1 MYEGPGFVGNQIK
14 ITDHGKLTMNNYSS
28 ITPQGKFVY
37 GIHKPRY
44 CVANLRTGKNIE
56 PLGSYKDGSQ
66 HSNAPNYPDGDIAVE
81 EGGWIFEIPNP
92 LHFRGATY
100 IDKRHADAAAA
111 DYSRIP
117 LPRQEELS
125 LTTHLQQH
133 NVPTDIIDSLP
144 RPLLLTLA
152 TCSTDPD
159 DLIRLAG
166 LSCEFIF
173 DDASSVTGLRYTTG
187 NKGKTKARIKYHDL
201 FEAVANNP
209 ALPDEY
215 KKAMVL
221 RPGAQGESEIVGEY
235 QSGSSSHIYEYL
247 RKNSYIAGG
256 HFAAN
261 MADDAVRYS
270 IAELTADDMQGL
282 RHLYYQRMYVAISSH
297 CGIAIVKRSL
307 YSEEE
312 LEELRLQL
320 LEKLTEESVPNLAT
334 LWGWNFGFDYSPTD
348 YRLHASHQ
356 QIHQQY
362 AVIPELV
369 PAYCSDMES
378 PEGYLPAFCCGDMIR
393 RTMDE
398 YQRHTQSDFFR
409 NYFSAITGNTRM
421 DKRSDAPSSLVVW
434 QDDNVMVIVPKA
446 QTSQWEL
453 QIMTRPDATG
463 SFPGNILETDLS
475 CRKSLDTA
483 LLKAQ
488 QIFEKLGAKMVTSIE
503 FSKRIAEHGA
513 RRQPLVYSLLPKLP
527 FSMGA
532 FSEAQLRFINRH
544 YPEDFAAVCRN
555 QLDMMG

>member
-1 MYEGPGFVGNQIK
+1 
-14 ITDHGKLTMNNYSS
+14 
-28 ITPQGKFVY
+28 
-37 GIHKPRY
+37 
-44 CVANLRTGKNIE
+44 
-56 PLGSYKDGSQ
+56 
-66 HSNAPNYPDGDIAVE
+66 
-81 EGGWIFEIPNP
+81 
-92 LHFRGATY
+92 
-100 IDKRHADAAAA
+100 
-111 DYSRIP
+111 
-117 LPRQEELS
+117 S

-159 DLIRLAG
+159 DLIRLAV

-173 DDASSVTGLRYTTG
+173 DGASRVTGLRYTTG
-187 NKGKTKARIKYHDL
+187 KKDKTKAQIKDYDL

-215 KKAMVL
+215 KRAMVL
-221 RPGAQGESEIVGEY
+221 RPGAQGDSEIVGDY
-235 QSGSSSHIYEYL
+235 RSGYDSHIFEYL

-270 IAELTADDMQGL
+270 IAELTAEDMQGL
-282 RHLYYQRMYVAISSH
+282 RHLYYQRMYIAISSH
-297 CGIAIVKRSL
+297 CDIDIASRSS
-307 YSEEE
+307 YTEKE
-312 LEELRLQL
+312 LEELRLQI
-320 LEKLTEESVPNLAT
+320 LETLTVGSVPNLAT
-334 LWGWNFGFDYSPTD
+334 LWGWNFGFDYSPTN

-369 PAYCSDMES
+369 AAYCGDREGH
-378 PEGYLPAFCCGDMIR
+378 EGYLPAFCCGDMIR
-393 RTMDE
+393 STMDA
-398 YQRHTQSDFFR
+398 YQRNTQSDFF
-409 NYFSAITGNTRM
+409 NDYFAAITGNTRM
-421 DKRSDAPSSLVVW
+421 DNRPDAPSSLVVW
-434 QDDNVMVIVPKA
+434 QDDNVMIMVPKA

-453 QIMTRPDATG
+453 QIMTRPDANG
-463 SFPGNILETDLS
+463 AFFGNVLETDLS

-488 QIFEKLGAKMVTSIE
+488 QIFAKLGATMVTSIE
-503 FSKRIAEHGA
+503 FSKRIAKHGSM
-513 RRQPLVYSLLPKLP
+513 RQPLMYSLLPKLP

-555 QLDMMG
+555 QLE